1 MIIGSVET
9 HPRDR
14 VRRARPALGSGR
26 PAVTTHTPYAA
37 YGTLTLMALFW
48 GGGLIGGRIASPE
61 MGAVTA
67 ALWRFALAIVALLI
81 YAYATEG
88 GLARPTPRE
97 WSGLL
102 LMGATGVFA
111 FNLCFMY
118 GLALIP
124 ASRASLIMALNPA
137 VTLLGAALF
146 LHEHLT
152 RYKVIGIVIALVGV
166 AVVLGH
172 GNPLGVVSGSVGVG
186 ELVMFGCPL
195 AWAVNTLIAKR
206 MLPDMAPIGS
216 TTWSAIIGT
225 AMLAVVAAFSG
236 QLMAVGV
243 SWRAWAAL
251 VFVAIFGTAIALV
264 LFYDGV
270 RRIGAARTSV
280 FINLVPVF
288 AVALGVLLLGEPLEP
303 SMLVGGALVIGG
315 IFLLNRP
322 EARRGPASHA
332 A

>member
-1 MIIGSVET
+1 MIVSSVET
-9 HPRDR
+9 HPRER
-14 VRRARPALGSGR
+14 VQSARSALGSGR
-26 PAVTTHTPYAA
+26 PAVTVHTPYAA
-37 YGTLTLMALFW
+37 YGKLTLMALFW
-48 GGGLIGGRIASPE
+48 GGAMVGGRIASPE

-67 ALWRFALAIVALLI
+67 ALWRYALAIVALLI

-88 GLARPTPRE
+88 GLARPTPRQ
-97 WSGLL
+97 WIGLL

-118 GLALIP
+118 GLARIP
-124 ASRASLIMALNPA
+124 ASRGSLIMALNPA

-195 AWAVNTLIAKR
+195 AWAVSTLIAKR
-206 MLPDMAPIGS
+206 MLPGMAPIGS

-225 AMLAVVAAFSG
+225 AMLTVVAASSG

-243 SWRAWAAL
+243 SWRAWAATITS
-251 VFVAIFGTAIALV
+251 AIFGTAIALV

-270 RRIGAARTSV
+270 RRIGPARTSV

-288 AVALGVLLLGEPLEP
+288 AVALGVLLLGEPREP

>member
-1 MIIGSVET
+1 
-9 HPRDR
+9 
-14 VRRARPALGSGR
+14 
-26 PAVTTHTPYAA
+26 
-37 YGTLTLMALFW
+37 MALFW

-67 ALWRFALAIVALLI
+67 ALWRFALAIVVLLI
-81 YAYATEG
+81 YAYATDR
-88 GLARPTPRE
+88 GLARPTSRE
-97 WSGLL
+97 WIGLL

-124 ASRASLIMALNPA
+124 ASRASLIMALSPA

-146 LHEHLT
+146 LQEHLT
-152 RYKVIGIVIALVGV
+152 RNKVIGIVIALVGV

-195 AWAVNTLIAKR
+195 AWAVNTLLAKR

-216 TTWSAIIGT
+216 TIWSALIGT

-236 QLMAVGV
+236 QLLAVGV

-251 VFVAIFGTAIALV
+251 VFVAIFGTAMALV

-270 RRIGAARTSV
+270 RCIGAARTSV

-303 SMLVGGALVIGG
+303 SMLVGGALVFGG

-322 EARRGPASHA
+322 PARRGPTSHA

>member
-1 MIIGSVET
+1 
-9 HPRDR
+9 
-14 VRRARPALGSGR
+14 
-26 PAVTTHTPYAA
+26 
-37 YGTLTLMALFW
+37 MALFW
-48 GGGLIGGRIASPE
+48 GGAMVGGRIASPE

-67 ALWRFALAIVALLI
+67 ALWRYALAIVALLI

-97 WSGLL
+97 WIGLL

-118 GLALIP
+118 GLARIP

-137 VTLLGAALF
+137 ITLFGAALF

-152 RYKVIGIVIALVGV
+152 RYKVIGIVIALAGV

-216 TTWSAIIGT
+216 TMWSAIIGT

-251 VFVAIFGTAIALV
+251 VSMAIFGTAIALV

-270 RRIGAARTSV
+270 RHIGPARASV
-280 FINLVPVF
+280 FINIVPVF
-288 AVALGVLLLGEPLEP
+288 AVALGVLLLGEPREP

-315 IFLLNRP
+315 ILLLNRP
-322 EARRGPASHA
+322 EARRGPASHPA
-332 A
+332 